1 MYRRF
6 ISSTLVSTSPPSY
19 EGRNSKRVLSGER
32 SGVRLWKRRST
43 MSTKSSPQ
51 PASPA
56 LDKAARDNR
65 ANQLNPNNPAYK
77 ASRGENPPSPR
88 PGSTGKG
95 K

>member
-6 ISSTLVSTSPPSY
+6 ISSTLVSTSPPSR
-19 EGRNSKRVLSGER
+19 EGRNSKRVFFPGKVGASQRGQE
-32 SGVRLWKRRST
+32 SH

-56 LDKAARDNR
+56 LDKAARDHR
-65 ANQLNPNNPAYK
+65 SVQLNPNNPAYWR
-77 ASRGENPPSPR
+77 SHGVNPPASQ
-88 PGSTGKG
+88 PGPTGKE